1 MESQKIQ
8 EKKVTLVDHVEN
20 KLFEYISKRKL
31 KVGDTIPNETELAEV
46 LGVSRSVLRE
56 ALSRLRMLGVIE
68 SRTRRGM
75 ILKEPD
81 MFSGLE
87 RVMNPLIICD
97 KTLFNLLGFRVAL
110 ELGICSSII
119 DNVTSE
125 DIEELEEIVSQSNV
139 GHLNRYSAETERAF
153 HSKLYDITG
162 NGSIKQFQKI
172 IYPVSKFIR
181 SKFTEHIEPIN
192 EKLLRQG
199 RLISH
204 AELLDLIKAS
214 NKNDFREGMEI
225 HFGMYSSLIKLQNKS
240 PEIHNTGSIKSIIT

>member
-1 MESQKIQ
+1 MEDLKIR
-8 EKKVTLVDHVEN
+8 EKKITLVDHVEN

-31 KVGDTIPNETELAEV
+31 KVGDTIPNETELASV

-81 MFSGLE
+81 MFNGLE
-87 RVMNPLIICD
+87 HVMNPLIISD

-119 DNVTSE
+119 ENVTSE
-125 DIEELEEIVSQSNV
+125 DIKELEEIVEQSNV
-139 GHLNRYSAETERAF
+139 NRLNRYTAQSEHAF

-162 NGSIKQFQKI
+162 NRSIMQFQKI

-181 SKFTEHIEPIN
+181 RKFPEYIEPIN
-192 EKLLRQG
+192 EILLKQG
-199 RLISH
+199 KLISH
-204 AELLDLIKAS
+204 MELLDLIKAG

-225 HFGMYSSLIKLQNKS
+225 HFGMYSSLVKIQNDS
-240 PEIHNTGSIKSIIT
+240 PEIHNWE